1 MILYLDGIAYFAC
14 KNGWKQLRTIHVC
27 LTYFPLN
34 CVFILISLALL
45 LATPF
50 IGQKLTA
57 RLIQAKTQAP
67 NGPVGNGKDSD
78 DLCVVA
84 FAILLQ
90 ELEALSVSEH
100 YLQLDL
106 VVAVYIAFAD
116 NMKVTSMFPSVPHC
130 GILSSKNDFL
140 DREQM
145 DRYLGRTCRK
155 LALGDYV
162 HLLTT
167 VSQSLSD
174 IEHIPSHQ
182 LLHLV
187 HLAALLLHEHP
198 SRRHSSLKSNL
209 NLIFITF
216 LSRFTSPRP
225 KIRHAMHQHLHRS
238 SDLHRWACS
247 PTSPGAAYGS
257 TILHLPARGAPFRRH
272 RGHLS
277 PPLQVPGA
285 RPGEHPR
292 RMHGST
298 GLPCYRWCAEHPRT
312 SAS

>member
-1 MILYLDGIAYFAC
+1 MALYLDGTAYFAC

-27 LTYFPLN
+27 LIYFSLN
-34 CVFILISLALL
+34 YVIILNSLALL

-57 RLIQAKTQAP
+57 RLIQTKTQAP
-67 NGPVGNGKDSD
+67 NGPVGNGKASD
-78 DLCVVA
+78 NLCVVA

-90 ELEALSVSEH
+90 ELEAIPVSEH

-116 NMKVTSMFPSVPHC
+116 NLNVTSMFSSVLPLRC
-130 GILSSKNDFL
+130 IFSRMTFP

-145 DRYLGRTCRK
+145 DRYLGRTCKK
-155 LALGDYV
+155 LALEDYV
-162 HLLTT
+162 HLLAT
-167 VSQSLSD
+167 VSESLSD

-187 HLAALLLHEHP
+187 HLAALFLHEHP

-209 NLIFITF
+209 NLIFIAF

-225 KIRHAMHQHLHRS
+225 KIRHAMYQHLHRS
-238 SDLHRWACS
+238 PDLHRRACS
-247 PTSPGAAYGS
+247 PTSPGTLYGS
-257 TILHLPARGAPFRRH
+257 TILHLPASGASFRRH
-272 RGHLS
+272 HGHLP

-285 RPGEHPR
+285 RPGAHPR
-292 RMHGST
+292 RLHGST
-298 GLPCYRWCAEHPRT
+298 GLPCYRWCAKYPRT